1 METRIPTKHPL
12 EQHFTS
18 EFSLETESCHY
29 RPSVLSWS
37 SIFAGLLTLLAT
49 SVCFSFL
56 LAALGFSQMN
66 FFSPFSLEKSFLSV
80 GISSI
85 LIFCLSFS
93 LGGYIAGRF
102 SHHSGALH
110 GFLTWA
116 LFMLLVAIQSTVLL
130 SGAAHLGA
138 KTVSGI
144 ATATKQAISDFDLE
158 GGKLVPLTERKNF
171 EDFFNDKSNALF
183 DFNKL
188 SNDLQTLLNKS
199 DIPALNPD
207 NLYNAYRESVKD
219 LRSTIT
225 SFKND
230 PSNYRLLV
238 KQLGERLSDRV
249 KKLNT
254 QIDRRDVIHHLTNDG
269 LSQAEA
275 EKTAERAIDVYQTA
289 NKKTKEAIQSLN
301 KQIEAL
307 SHNVTVHKGAKN
319 SFEIADKAISTASKI
334 GLWSFFASLLGA
346 VIASIS
352 GYYGH
357 KRRSHSY
364 TL

>member
-12 EQHFTS
+12 ERHFTG

-29 RPSVLSWS
+29 TPSTLSWS

-56 LAALGFSQMN
+56 LAALGFSQMS
-66 FFSPFSLEKSFLSV
+66 FVSPFSLENSFLSIGV
-80 GISSI
+80 SSI

-102 SHHSGALH
+102 ASHSGALH

-130 SGAAHLGA
+130 SGAVHLGA
-138 KTVSGI
+138 KTVSGVAS
-144 ATATKQAISDFDLE
+144 ATGQAISGFGSE
-158 GGKLVPLTERKNF
+158 GGKLVSLTDGKNF
-171 EDFFNDKSNALF
+171 EDFFNDKNNALF

-188 SNDLQTLLNKS
+188 SNDLQALLNKS

-207 NLYNAYRESVKD
+207 NLYNAYRGSIKD
-219 LRSTIT
+219 IRSTIT

-249 KKLNT
+249 NKLNS
-254 QIDRRDVIHHLTNDG
+254 QIDRRDVIHHLTNNG

-275 EKTAERAIDVYQTA
+275 EKTAERAIEVYQTA

-301 KQIEAL
+301 KQVEGL
-307 SHNVTVHKGAKN
+307 SHNVDKVAKN
-319 SFEIADKAISTASKI
+319 GLELADKAIDKASKI

-346 VIASIS
+346 LIASIS

-357 KRRSHSY
+357 KRRCHSY
-364 TL
+364 RF